1 MLFNTVAELFF
12 ASTLTLIPLCLL
24 SLLLLWRLW
33 RFTILPRFHIHEP
46 KELPYWTPFL
56 GHAISYLRDSYSTL
70 TYGREYFGNDRK
82 PFSIN
87 LAGEVMYV
95 ITAPQDVIAA

>member
-1 MLFNTVAELFF
+1 MLFNTGVELFF
-12 ASTLTLIPLCLL
+12 ASTLTLIPLFLL
-24 SLLLLWRLW
+24 SLLFIWRLW
-33 RFTILPRFHIHEP
+33 RFTILPSFHPHEP
-46 KELPYWTPFL
+46 KELPYWTPIL
-56 GHAISYLRDSYSTL
+56 GHAVSYLRDSFSTL